1 MKNLITYLV
10 IMLSLCMM
18 ITGCMSE
25 RQAVRKLYTVHAKYP
40 QLVTKHCADVFP
52 EQSFSVD
59 SVVFL
64 HGAEMTIVDTLYV
77 SDTITRLL
85 TKTISRTN
93 TRVDTIYRL
102 RNLKTINKAREVLL
116 ENENLTLSVSVGKL
130 QKERN
135 ILFWVAIVLGI
146 YTLLRWILRFWNIR
160 FP

>member
-1 MKNLITYLV
+1 MKNLITYLI

-40 QLVTKHCADVFP
+40 EIVTKHCADIFP
-52 EQSFSVD
+52 DQSYLVD
-59 SVVFL
+59 SIIFIPGVETTITDTVF
-64 HGAEMTIVDTLYV
+64 M

-85 TKTISRTN
+85 TKTIYRN
-93 TRVDTIYRL
+93 DKRVDTIYRFK
-102 RNLKTINKAREVLL
+102 NLKVVNKAKELQL
-116 ENENLTLSVSVGKL
+116 QHENLNLSVNFGKL

-146 YTLLRWILRFWNIR
+146 YTLLRWILRFWNVR